1 MTGTDATFAERS
13 LMTAPEELSAVK
25 AAAGRLVGHAA
36 GYVAART
43 IDMGLRHGLFTALAE
58 ADGPLRPLEFADRLG
73 LDNLYATVWLR
84 SAHAA
89 GTIELDEG
97 GYVLTPAMEVALL
110 AEDHPAH
117 TGALFGVLGQPEL
130 FDVFGERLHSGE
142 RLWWDD
148 CSPEFIAAVSATGRP
163 FYNRLVPG
171 GLAQVPGVVEQVNAG
186 CRILELATG
195 AGIGLVR
202 MANQY
207 PNATFVGVDGD
218 AYSLERTQH
227 RLAEAGLD
235 GRIELVQSTFEDFR
249 RPDSFDLAV
258 INISMH
264 ECRDLERVAANV
276 EASLRPGGT
285 FVISDFPFPSDVD
298 TESLRTPAGQVM
310 SGIQFFEALID
321 DQLLPTATFVDLLVG
336 AGFTDVSSFDLSPVH
351 AITHGRR
358 AV

>member
-1 MTGTDATFAERS
+1 MTHIAEP
-13 LMTAPEELSAVK
+13 ADVK
-25 AAAGRLVGHAA
+25 AAAGQLVGHAA

-43 IDMGLRHGLFTALAE
+43 IDIGLRLGLFSALAD
-58 ADGPLRPLEFADRLG
+58 ADGPLQPLEFADRLG
-73 LDNLYATVWLR
+73 LDSLYATVWLR

-89 GTIELDEG
+89 GVIEMQDG
-97 GYVLTPAMEVALL
+97 GYVVTPPMSVALL
-110 AEDHPAH
+110 TEDHPAH
-117 TGALFGVLGQPEL
+117 TGSLFGVLGQPEL
-130 FDVFGERLHSGE
+130 FDIFTDRLHSGE

-163 FYNRLVPG
+163 FYNRLIPG
-171 GLAQVPGVVEQVNAG
+171 GLDQVPGVAAVVNTE

-207 PNATFVGVDGD
+207 PDATFVGVDGD
-218 AYSLERTQH
+218 AYSLERTQD
-227 RLAEAGLD
+227 RLKESGLD
-235 GRIELVQSTFEDFR
+235 ARVELVHSTFEEFR
-249 RPDSFDLAV
+249 QTDEFDLAV

-276 EASLRPGGT
+276 AASLRAGGT
-285 FVISDFPFPSDVD
+285 FVVSDFPFPADDD
-298 TESLRTPAGQVM
+298 TDSLRTPAGRVM

-321 DQLLPTATFVDLLVG
+321 DQLLPTTAFIDVLVT
-336 AGFTDVSSFDLSPVH
+336 AGLTDVSSFDLSPVH

-358 AV
+358 PA